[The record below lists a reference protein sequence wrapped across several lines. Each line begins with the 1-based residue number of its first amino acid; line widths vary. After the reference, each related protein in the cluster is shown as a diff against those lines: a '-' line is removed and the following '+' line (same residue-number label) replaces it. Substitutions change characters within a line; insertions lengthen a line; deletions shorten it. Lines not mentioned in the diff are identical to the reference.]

1 MTEEEYILTHGGDDI
16 IGQTIIMQSSH
27 SPHGLHCK
35 DCEAL
40 NKHMGMIVERN
51 YTLRQEFR
59 QKVADGLIHKDTII
73 ETLLMAANGHEDNE
87 ATHAARRALKKRGI
101 SYDCI

>member
-1 MTEEEYILTHGGDDI
+1 
-16 IGQTIIMQSSH
+16 MQSSH
-27 SPHGLHCK
+27 STRSVDIK
-35 DCEAL
+35 DTEAL
-40 NKHMGMIVERN
+40 NKHLGMIVERN

-73 ETLLMAANGHEDNE
+73 ESLLRAANGHEDNE